1 MADHPGE
8 RDLHGC
14 IRESGF
20 TCGCRMVWDCEFIF
34 FNYVG
39 YGAYKELTGRNIY
52 QDCTSEIL
60 KDNLG
65 QRLRFPN

>member
-1 MADHPGE
+1 MAALENLDSLAVVEWYGN
-8 RDLHGC
+8 
-14 IRESGF
+14 
-20 TCGCRMVWDCEFIF
+20 CEFIF

-65 QRLRFPN
+65 QRLRFTIK